1 MTAEAADTGGRPVAD
16 AAGDGP
22 AGGHG
27 WIRADRQGKRWVLAV
42 GGRWDIASAGA
53 LDRELRA
60 LEAPAG
66 ASEAAID
73 LGLVKALDTT
83 GAWLLRRTGDEL
95 SGKGLKVGYV
105 HAKAAHEALL
115 RDVRRTEK
123 NAPIALPGPP
133 KIVEIVNRVGRTVF
147 DLGAEAR
154 NLIGFFGMLIVKTA
168 GVLVRPARFPL
179 TSMVYHMEQTGLN
192 AMPIVALL
200 SFLIG
205 VVMAYQGALQLQ
217 RFGAELF
224 VVNLL
229 GVSILRE
236 LGILIT
242 AIVIAGRSGSAFTAQ
257 IGTMKVNQ
265 EVDAMATIG
274 IDPIERLVLP
284 RVLALMI
291 TLPMLAFMS
300 DIVALVGGA
309 LMSYFVLDISVGQFM
324 AQLLSAVDI
333 SHLWVGLIKAPVFA
347 FTIAMCGCYEGLK
360 VVGSAESV
368 GRQTTKSVVES
379 IFLVI
384 VLDALFSIL
393 FANLGY

>member
-1 MTAEAADTGGRPVAD
+1 
-16 AAGDGP
+16 
-22 AGGHG
+22 
-27 WIRADRQGKRWVLAV
+27 
-42 GGRWDIASAGA
+42 
-53 LDRELRA
+53 
-60 LEAPAG
+60 
-66 ASEAAID
+66 
-73 LGLVKALDTT
+73 
-83 GAWLLRRTGDEL
+83 
-95 SGKGLKVGYV
+95 
-105 HAKAAHEALL
+105 
-115 RDVRRTEK
+115 
-123 NAPIALPGPP
+123 PGPP
-133 KIVEIVNRVGRTVF
+133 KIVEIVNRVGKTVF
-147 DLGAEAR
+147 DVGAECL
-154 NLIGFFGMLIVKTA
+154 NLIGFFGMLIARIA
-168 GVLVRPARFPL
+168 GVLARPSRLPL

-229 GVSILRE
+229 GVSVLRE

-242 AIVIAGRSGSAFTAQ
+242 AIVVAGRSGSAFTAQ

-265 EVDAMATIG
+265 EVDAMETIG

-291 TLPMLAFMS
+291 TLPLLGFMS

-309 LMSYFVLDISVGQFM
+309 LMSFFVLDISFGQFM
-324 AQLLSAVDI
+324 AQLRSAVDL

-347 FTIAMCGCYEGLK
+347 FTIAMVGCYEGLK
-360 VVGSAESV
+360 VGGSAESV
-368 GRQTTKSVVES
+368 GRLTTKSVVES